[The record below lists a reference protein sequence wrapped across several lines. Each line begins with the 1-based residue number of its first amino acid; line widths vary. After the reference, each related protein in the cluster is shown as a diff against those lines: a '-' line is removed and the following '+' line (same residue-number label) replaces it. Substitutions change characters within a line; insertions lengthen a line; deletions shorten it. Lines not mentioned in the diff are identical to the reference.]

1 MAVDRTV
8 SMTMNGSSA
17 GVPAAAKLRWRAD
30 RHVMLIETTSFGIRL
45 IKIWKTVPTKY
56 SVFKMSQDCL
66 YQRFIHHSLK
76 HKMKQEVLISRKD
89 GTLEVLKMEW
99 KLGPQRRDR

>member
-30 RHVMLIETTSFGIRL
+30 RHVMLIETTFFWEKG
-45 IKIWKTVPTKY
+45 
-56 SVFKMSQDCL
+56 
-66 YQRFIHHSLK
+66 YQ
-76 HKMKQEVLISRKD
+76 
-89 GTLEVLKMEW
+89 KMENCNS
-99 KLGPQRRDR
+99 